1 LRYDSLPFSF
11 DRWRKK
17 SEYELMAA
25 LPALAPVSQQSIP
38 AIDNFQHKLEFSGVF
53 RGHEFTRKDRR
64 LRSELKPL
72 DALLEGGIPRGRI
85 SEIVGA
91 RGSGKTSLAAA
102 FAAAATRRGEVAA
115 WLDASSAFD
124 PDSMAAAGVNL
135 KLLLWTSFKNVP
147 IARTLNATP
156 ARSNSAILKG
166 AELIL
171 AAGGFGLVVID
182 FGDDTHALPISPA
195 LRLAR
200 AAEQSG
206 AAVIALASRRMCGT
220 FAALSLAAGRSGVRF
235 SRLTASSPAT
245 FEGLSVEAT
254 IARNKLGAMG
264 RRARVDALVDPILSP
279 ILSPTISNHL
289 ETSLPARR
297 RQLG

>member
-1 LRYDSLPFSF
+1 MAAVPALSSLP
-11 DRWRKK
+11 
-17 SEYELMAA
+17 
-25 LPALAPVSQQSIP
+25 PASNDSTP
-38 AIDNFQHKLEFSGVF
+38 ATDNLQHTLEFSGVF

-64 LRSELKPL
+64 LASDLKPL

-91 RGSGKTSLAAA
+91 PGSGKTSLAAA
-102 FAAAATRRGEVAA
+102 FAVAATRRGETAA

-124 PDSMAAAGVNL
+124 PDSMAAAGVDL
-135 KLLLWTSFKNVP
+135 KRLLWTSFKNVP
-147 IARTLNATP
+147 AARALNAPP
-156 ARSNSAILKG
+156 ARRNSAILKG

-182 FGDDTHALPISPA
+182 FGDDTRALPISPA

-200 AAEQSG
+200 AAERSG
-206 AAVIALASRRMCGT
+206 AAVIALAPRRMCGT
-220 FAALSLAAGRSGVRF
+220 FAALSLAAGRAGARF
-235 SRLTASSPAT
+235 SRLTSGSPAT

-254 IARNKLGAMG
+254 VARNKLGAMG

-279 ILSPTISNHL
+279 SISNHC
-289 ETSLPARR
+289 EISLPARR
-297 RQLG
+297 RNLG

>member
-1 LRYDSLPFSF
+1 
-11 DRWRKK
+11 
-17 SEYELMAA
+17 MAA
-25 LPALAPVSQQSIP
+25 ALAVSALAPIPQQSTP
-38 AIDNFQHKLEFSGVF
+38 AIDDLQRTLEFSGVF

-64 LRSELKPL
+64 LASDLKPL

-91 RGSGKTSLAAA
+91 PGSGKTSLAAA
-102 FAAAATRRGEVAA
+102 FLAAATRRGETAA

-147 IARTLNATP
+147 AAHALNATP
-156 ARSNSAILKG
+156 ARRHSAILKG

-171 AAGGFGLVVID
+171 AAGDFGLVVID
-182 FGDDTHALPISPA
+182 FGDDAHALPISPA

-200 AAEQSG
+200 ASEQSG

-220 FAALSLAAGRSGVRF
+220 FAALSLAAGRAGARF
-235 SRLTASSPAT
+235 SRLTSSSPAT

-254 IARNKLGAMG
+254 VARNKLGAMG
-264 RRARVDALVDPILSP
+264 RRTRVDALVDPILSP
-279 ILSPTISNHL
+279 ILSPSISNYF
-289 ETSLPARR
+289 ETSVPTRR

>member
-1 LRYDSLPFSF
+1 
-11 DRWRKK
+11 
-17 SEYELMAA
+17 MAA
-25 LPALAPVSQQSIP
+25 APALSALAPISQHSAP
-38 AIDNFQHKLEFSGVF
+38 TTDNLQRTLEFSGVC

-64 LRSELKPL
+64 LASDLKSL

-85 SEIVGA
+85 SEIVGVP
-91 RGSGKTSLAAA
+91 GSGKTSIAAA
-102 FAAAATRRGEVAA
+102 FVAAATRRSETAA

-124 PDSMAAAGVNL
+124 PDSMITAGVDL
-135 KLLLWTSFKNVP
+135 KRLLWTSFKNVP
-147 IARTLNATP
+147 AARALNATP
-156 ARSNSAILKG
+156 ARHNSAILKG

-182 FGDDTHALPISPA
+182 FGDELRALPVSPA

-200 AAEQSG
+200 AAERSG

-220 FAALSLAAGRSGVRF
+220 FAALSLAADRADARF
-235 SRLTASSPAT
+235 SRLTSGSPAT

-254 IARNKLGAMG
+254 VARNKLGAMG
-264 RRARVDALVDPILSP
+264 RRTRVDALIDPILS
-279 ILSPTISNHL
+279 SSISTHFA
-289 ETSLPARR
+289 TSLPARR

>member
-1 LRYDSLPFSF
+1 
-11 DRWRKK
+11 
-17 SEYELMAA
+17 MAA
-25 LPALAPVSQQSIP
+25 ALALSALAPLAQQSNP
-38 AIDNFQHKLEFSGVF
+38 AIDNLQRTLEFSGVF

-64 LRSELKPL
+64 LASDLKPL

-91 RGSGKTSLAAA
+91 PGSGKTSLAAA
-102 FAAAATRRGEVAA
+102 FLAATTRRGEVAA
-115 WLDASSAFD
+115 WLDASSTFD
-124 PDSMAAAGVNL
+124 PGSMAAAGVNL

-147 IARTLNATP
+147 AARALNATP
-156 ARSNSAILKG
+156 ARRNSAILKG

-182 FGDDTHALPISPA
+182 FGEDARALPISPA

-206 AAVIALASRRMCGT
+206 AAVIALASSRMCGT
-220 FAALSLAAGRSGVRF
+220 FAALSLAAGRAGARF
-235 SRLTASSPAT
+235 SRLTAGSPAT

-264 RRARVDALVDPILSP
+264 RRARVDALIDPILSP
-279 ILSPTISNHL
+279 IMPPAMSKEPAFACA
-289 ETSLPARR
+289 ETSFTARR
-297 RQLG
+297 RKLG

>member
-1 LRYDSLPFSF
+1 
-11 DRWRKK
+11 
-17 SEYELMAA
+17 MAA
-25 LPALAPVSQQSIP
+25 APALSALAPISQHSAP
-38 AIDNFQHKLEFSGVF
+38 ATSNLQRTLEFSGVF

-64 LRSELKPL
+64 LASDLKPL

-85 SEIVGA
+85 SEIVGVS
-91 RGSGKTSLAAA
+91 GSGKTSLAAT
-102 FAAAATRRGEVAA
+102 FVAAATRRGETAA

-124 PDSMAAAGVNL
+124 PDSMAAAGVDL
-135 KLLLWTSFKNVP
+135 KRLLWTSFKNVP
-147 IARTLNATP
+147 AARALKATP
-156 ARSNSAILKG
+156 ARRHSAILKG

-182 FGDDTHALPISPA
+182 FGDDARALPISPA

-200 AAEQSG
+200 AAERSG
-206 AAVIALASRRMCGT
+206 AAVIALAARPMCGT
-220 FAALSLAAGRSGVRF
+220 FAALSLATGRAGARF
-235 SRLTASSPAT
+235 SRLTSGSPAT

-254 IARNKLGAMG
+254 VARNKLGAMG

-279 ILSPTISNHL
+279 VLSPSISTHF

-297 RQLG
+297 RNLG

>member
-1 LRYDSLPFSF
+1 
-11 DRWRKK
+11 
-17 SEYELMAA
+17 MAA
-25 LPALAPVSQQSIP
+25 VPALSTLAPLSHHSRPVT
-38 AIDNFQHKLEFSGVF
+38 DNLQRTLEFSGVF

-64 LRSELKPL
+64 LASDLKPL

-85 SEIVGA
+85 SEMVGA
-91 RGSGKTSLAAA
+91 PGSGKTSLAAA
-102 FAAAATRRGEVAA
+102 FVAAATRCGETAA

-124 PDSMAAAGVNL
+124 PDSMAAAGIDL
-135 KLLLWTSFKNVP
+135 KRLLWTSFKNVP
-147 IARTLNATP
+147 AAHALNATP
-156 ARSNSAILKG
+156 ARRNSAILKG

-182 FGDDTHALPISPA
+182 FGEEARALPISPA

-200 AAEQSG
+200 AAERSG
-206 AAVIALASRRMCGT
+206 AAVIALAPHRLCGT
-220 FAALSLAAGRSGVRF
+220 FAALSLAAGRAGVRF
-235 SRLTASSPAT
+235 SRLTSGSPAT

-254 IARNKLGAMG
+254 VARNKLGAMG
-264 RRARVDALVDPILSP
+264 RRARVEALIDPVLSP
-279 ILSPTISNHL
+279 SISTHL